1 MKYHKENISGS
12 MILQHDARIQDT
24 DPCILQE
31 GLRSGSMIFQDV
43 TYPRYESM
51 ILQDRS
57 KIRIHDLQ
65 DGTKIR
71 IHDLT
76 GQIQNQIH
84 DHTER
89 IQDFTFNHHI

>member
-1 MKYHKENISGS
+1 
-12 MILQHDARIQDT
+12 MILQHDAHIQDT

-57 KIRIHDLQ
+57 KIRIHDL
-65 DGTKIR
+65 
-71 IHDLT
+71 T
-76 GQIQNQIH
+76 GQIQIQSH